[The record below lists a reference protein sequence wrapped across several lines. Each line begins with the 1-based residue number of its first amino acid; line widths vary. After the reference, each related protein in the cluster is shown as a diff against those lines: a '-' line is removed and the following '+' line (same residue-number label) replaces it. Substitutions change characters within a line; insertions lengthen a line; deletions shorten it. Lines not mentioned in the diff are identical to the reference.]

1 MKDEFEKRIAVE
13 TGVAIKARRLACGL
27 SQDQLAERL
36 EVGPET
42 VSRMERGVVTLTI
55 PKLAELA
62 NVLDCP
68 IETFIPQASGSTFSG
83 ANEVAQ
89 MLKPLAKR
97 DAQFV
102 VELLEKESAHLA
114 RR

>member
-13 TGVAIKARRLACGL
+13 TGAAIKARRMACGL

-42 VSRMERGVVTLTI
+42 VSRMERGAVMLTI
-55 PKLAELA
+55 PKLAALA
-62 NVLDCP
+62 NALDCP
-68 IETFIPQASGSTFSG
+68 IESLIPQASGSTLSG
-83 ANEVAQ
+83 ANELARR
-89 MLKPLAKR
+89 LKPLSQR

-102 VELLEKESAHLA
+102 VELLGRVSDHLA
-114 RR
+114 RP